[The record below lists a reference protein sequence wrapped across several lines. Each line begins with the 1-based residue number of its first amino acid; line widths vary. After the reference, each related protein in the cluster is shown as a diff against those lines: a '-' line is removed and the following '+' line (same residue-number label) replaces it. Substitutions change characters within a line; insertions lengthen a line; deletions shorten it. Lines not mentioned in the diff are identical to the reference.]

1 FRDVRSQLGDGP
13 RARSSHHRSAQRG
26 AGRDALENGQ
36 RRRRVLPGRE
46 HGEHGGDGARRR
58 RTRLAGTTAPTR
70 AAGAKRRLGRVR
82 RRLAGR
88 GGGRMILAA
97 GNGTALWYI
106 TRASGVVSLLL
117 LTVGLVLG
125 ILGTVRWRSDRWP
138 RFAVVSIHR
147 NLTLF
152 AIAFVALHV
161 VTTIADGYAPV
172 GFKDAV
178 IPFVS
183 KYRPLW
189 LGFGA
194 VAFDLLLALVVTSL
208 LRARIGFRAW
218 RAVHWL
224 AYASW
229 PFALVHGLGN
239 GSDARFGWLVI
250 VTILCAGSV
259 GAAPA
264 LRLLR
269 SPGPLPLRAG
279 AGAVAAVLAFLAVV
293 WYRGGP
299 GKVGWAA
306 RAGTPSYIL
315 RRHSS
320 SSTTQGAVNVSTTLP
335 KSFDG
340 RLSGRFARSSDQ
352 AGDSGI
358 AFGAAVRGRVPA
370 VLRLTLW
377 GTAAGEGVSMS
388 DSSVTFSPVSFSGY
402 SGKIVALQ
410 GNQLVADLT
419 NASGAQLRLTIVL
432 NLDGSTSTFTG
443 SVHGDGASSE

>member
-1 FRDVRSQLGDGP
+1 M
-13 RARSSHHRSAQRG
+13 
-26 AGRDALENGQ
+26 
-36 RRRRVLPGRE
+36 
-46 HGEHGGDGARRR
+46 
-58 RTRLAGTTAPTR
+58 T
-70 AAGAKRRLGRVR
+70 
-82 RRLAGR
+82 
-88 GGGRMILAA
+88 LAA
-97 GNGTALWYI
+97 GNGTALWYL

-117 LTVGLVLG
+117 LTAGLVLG
-125 ILGTVRWRSDRWP
+125 ILGTVRWRSERWP

-152 AIAFVALHV
+152 AIAFVAIHV
-161 VTTIADGYAPV
+161 LTTIADGYAPV

-183 KYRPLW
+183 KYRALW

-208 LRARIGFRAW
+208 LRARIGYRAW

-250 VTILCAGSV
+250 ITIVCTGAV
-259 GAAPA
+259 GAALA

-269 SPGPLPLRAG
+269 SPGPVSLRAG
-279 AGAVAAVLAFLAVV
+279 AGALAAVLAILAVV

-306 RAGTPSYIL
+306 RSGTPSYIL

-320 SSTTQGAVNVSTTLP
+320 SSTAQGAVDLSPTLP

-340 RLSGRFARSSDQ
+340 QLRGRFAQSSDNF
-352 AGDSGI
+352 GDVGV
-358 AFGAAVRGRVPA
+358 AFGAAVKGRVPA

-377 GTAAGEGVSMS
+377 GTAAGNGVAMS
-388 DSSVTFSPVSFSGY
+388 NSSVTFAPVGLGGY
-402 SGKIVALQ
+402 SGKVVALQ
-410 GNQLVADLT
+410 GSQVTADLT

-432 NLDGSTSTFTG
+432 NLDAAAKTFTG
-443 SVHGDGASSE
+443 SVHGNGSASE

>member
-1 FRDVRSQLGDGP
+1 M
-13 RARSSHHRSAQRG
+13 
-26 AGRDALENGQ
+26 
-36 RRRRVLPGRE
+36 
-46 HGEHGGDGARRR
+46 
-58 RTRLAGTTAPTR
+58 T
-70 AAGAKRRLGRVR
+70 
-82 RRLAGR
+82 
-88 GGGRMILAA
+88 LAA

-117 LTVGLVLG
+117 LTAGLVLG
-125 ILGTVRWRSDRWP
+125 VLGSVRWRSERWP

-161 VTTIADGYAPV
+161 LTTIADGYAPV

-189 LGFGA
+189 VGFGA

-208 LRARIGFRAW
+208 LRARIGYRAW

-250 VTILCAGSV
+250 ITIVCAGAV
-259 GAAPA
+259 GAAVA

-269 SPGPLPLRAG
+269 APGALPLRAG
-279 AGAVAAVLAFLAVV
+279 AGAVAVVLAVLAVV

-299 GKVGWAA
+299 AKVGWAA

-315 RRHSS
+315 RSHAS
-320 SSTTQGAVNVSTTLP
+320 SSTARGAVNLSTTLP
-335 KSFDG
+335 KTFDG
-340 RLSGRFARSSDQ
+340 QLNGRYARSNDNV
-352 AGDSGI
+352 GDIGV

-388 DSSVTFSPVSFSGY
+388 DSSVTFAPVGLGGY

-410 GNQLVADLT
+410 GNHLAADLT
-419 NASGAQLRLTIVL
+419 NASGAQLHLTIVL
-432 NLDGSTSTFTG
+432 NLDSSTSTFTG
-443 SVHGDGASSE
+443 SVHGDGSASE

>member
-1 FRDVRSQLGDGP
+1 M
-13 RARSSHHRSAQRG
+13 
-26 AGRDALENGQ
+26 
-36 RRRRVLPGRE
+36 
-46 HGEHGGDGARRR
+46 
-58 RTRLAGTTAPTR
+58 T
-70 AAGAKRRLGRVR
+70 
-82 RRLAGR
+82 
-88 GGGRMILAA
+88 LAA
-97 GNGTALWYI
+97 GNGTALWYL

-117 LTVGLVLG
+117 LTAGLVVG
-125 ILGTVRWRSDRWP
+125 ILGTVRWRSERWP

-161 VTTIADGYAPV
+161 LTTIADGYAPV

-208 LRARIGFRAW
+208 LRARIGYRVW

-224 AYASW
+224 AYAAW
-229 PFALVHGLGN
+229 PFALIHGLGT
-239 GSDARFGWLVI
+239 GSDSRFGWLVM
-250 VTILCAGSV
+250 VTIACAGAV
-259 GAAPA
+259 GAALA

-279 AGAVAAVLAFLAVV
+279 AGAVAVVLALLAVV

-299 GKVGWAA
+299 GRTGWAG
-306 RAGTPSYIL
+306 RAGTPASIL
-315 RRHSS
+315 NRHSS
-320 SSTTQGAVNVSTTLP
+320 TSAAQGTVNLSTTLP

-340 RLSGRFARSSDQ
+340 QLSGRFARSSDN
-352 AGDSGI
+352 AGDVGI
-358 AFGAAVRGRVPA
+358 AFGAAVRGSVPA

-377 GTAAGEGVSMS
+377 GTAVGQGGVSMS
-388 DSSVTFSPVSFSGY
+388 NSSVTFAPTGLGSY
-402 SGKIVALQ
+402 SGKVVALQ
-410 GNQLVADLT
+410 GNQLVTAVT
-419 NASGAQLRLTIVL
+419 SWSGAQLRLTIVL
-432 NLDGSTSTFTG
+432 NLDGATSTFTG
-443 SVHGDGASSE
+443 SVHGNGSSSE

>member
-1 FRDVRSQLGDGP
+1 
-13 RARSSHHRSAQRG
+13 
-26 AGRDALENGQ
+26 
-36 RRRRVLPGRE
+36 
-46 HGEHGGDGARRR
+46 
-58 RTRLAGTTAPTR
+58 
-70 AAGAKRRLGRVR
+70 
-82 RRLAGR
+82 
-88 GGGRMILAA
+88 MILAA

-117 LTVGLVLG
+117 LTAGLVLG

-259 GAAPA
+259 G
-264 LRLLR
+264 
-269 SPGPLPLRAG
+269 
-279 AGAVAAVLAFLAVV
+279 
-293 WYRGGP
+293 
-299 GKVGWAA
+299 
-306 RAGTPSYIL
+306 
-315 RRHSS
+315 
-320 SSTTQGAVNVSTTLP
+320 
-335 KSFDG
+335 
-340 RLSGRFARSSDQ
+340 
-352 AGDSGI
+352 
-358 AFGAAVRGRVPA
+358 
-370 VLRLTLW
+370 
-377 GTAAGEGVSMS
+377 
-388 DSSVTFSPVSFSGY
+388 
-402 SGKIVALQ
+402 
-410 GNQLVADLT
+410 
-419 NASGAQLRLTIVL
+419 
-432 NLDGSTSTFTG
+432 
-443 SVHGDGASSE
+443 

>member
-1 FRDVRSQLGDGP
+1 M
-13 RARSSHHRSAQRG
+13 
-26 AGRDALENGQ
+26 
-36 RRRRVLPGRE
+36 
-46 HGEHGGDGARRR
+46 
-58 RTRLAGTTAPTR
+58 T
-70 AAGAKRRLGRVR
+70 
-82 RRLAGR
+82 
-88 GGGRMILAA
+88 LAA
-97 GNGTALWYI
+97 GNGTALWYL

-117 LTVGLVLG
+117 LTAGLVLG

-161 VTTIADGYAPV
+161 LTTIADGYVPV

-208 LRARIGFRAW
+208 LRARIGYRAW

-229 PFALVHGLGN
+229 PFALVHGLGT
-239 GSDARFGWLVI
+239 GSDSRFDWLVI
-250 VTILCAGSV
+250 ITIVCAGAV
-259 GAAPA
+259 GAALA

-279 AGAVAAVLAFLAVV
+279 AGAVATVLAVLAVV
-293 WYRGGP
+293 WYQGGP

-315 RRHSS
+315 RRHST
-320 SSTTQGAVNVSTTLP
+320 SSTAQGAVDLSPTLP

-340 RLSGRFARSSDQ
+340 QLSGRFARSSDNV
-352 AGDSGI
+352 GDIGV
-358 AFGAAVRGRVPA
+358 AFGAAVKGHVPA

-377 GTAAGEGVSMS
+377 GTAAGQGVSMS
-388 DSSVTFSPVSFSGY
+388 KSSVTFAPVGLSGY
-402 SGKIVALQ
+402 SGKVVALQ
-410 GNQLVADLT
+410 GNQLAADLT
-419 NASGAQLRLTIVL
+419 NASGARLRLTIVM
-432 NLDGSTSTFTG
+432 NLDAAASTFTG
-443 SVHGDGASSE
+443 SVHGDGSASE

>member
-1 FRDVRSQLGDGP
+1 M
-13 RARSSHHRSAQRG
+13 
-26 AGRDALENGQ
+26 
-36 RRRRVLPGRE
+36 
-46 HGEHGGDGARRR
+46 
-58 RTRLAGTTAPTR
+58 T
-70 AAGAKRRLGRVR
+70 
-82 RRLAGR
+82 
-88 GGGRMILAA
+88 LAA

-117 LTVGLVLG
+117 LTAGLVLG
-125 ILGTVRWRSDRWP
+125 VLGTVRWRSDRWP

-161 VTTIADGYAPV
+161 LTTILDGYAPV

-183 KYRPLW
+183 RYRPLW

-208 LRARIGFRAW
+208 LRARIGYRAW

-229 PFALVHGLGN
+229 PFALVHGLGT
-239 GSDARFGWLVI
+239 GSDSRFSWLVI
-250 VTILCAGSV
+250 ITIVCAGAV
-259 GAAPA
+259 GAALA
-264 LRLLR
+264 ARLLR
-269 SPGPLPLRAG
+269 SPGPMPLRAG
-279 AGAVAAVLAFLAVV
+279 AGAVAVALALLAVV

-299 GKVGWAA
+299 GRPGWAA
-306 RAGTPSYIL
+306 RAGTPASIL
-315 RRHSS
+315 NRHSS
-320 SSTTQGAVNVSTTLP
+320 ATQGAVKLSTTLP

-340 RLSGRFARSSDQ
+340 QLSGRFARSSDT
-352 AGDSGI
+352 AGDLGV

-377 GTAAGEGVSMS
+377 GTAAGQGISMS
-388 DSSVTFSPVSFSGY
+388 DSSVSFAPLSVGGY
-402 SGKIVALQ
+402 AGKVVALQ
-410 GNQLVADLT
+410 GNQLSADLT
-419 NASGAQLRLTIVL
+419 NASGARLRLTIVL

-443 SVHGDGASSE
+443 SVHGDESASS

>member
-1 FRDVRSQLGDGP
+1 M
-13 RARSSHHRSAQRG
+13 
-26 AGRDALENGQ
+26 
-36 RRRRVLPGRE
+36 
-46 HGEHGGDGARRR
+46 
-58 RTRLAGTTAPTR
+58 T
-70 AAGAKRRLGRVR
+70 
-82 RRLAGR
+82 
-88 GGGRMILAA
+88 LAA
-97 GNGTALWYI
+97 GNGTALWYL

-125 ILGTVRWRSDRWP
+125 ILGTVRWRSERWP

-152 AIAFVALHV
+152 AIAFVAIHV
-161 VTTIADGYAPV
+161 LTTIADGYAPV

-183 KYRPLW
+183 KYRALW

-194 VAFDLLLALVVTSL
+194 VAFDLLLALVATSL
-208 LRARIGFRAW
+208 LRARIGYRAW

-229 PFALVHGLGN
+229 PFALVHGLGS
-239 GSDARFGWLVI
+239 GSDSRFGWLVI
-250 VTILCAGSV
+250 ITIVCTGAV
-259 GAAPA
+259 GAAFA

-269 SPGPLPLRAG
+269 SPGPVPLRAG
-279 AGAVAAVLAFLAVV
+279 AGVVVALLAVLAVV

-306 RAGTPSYIL
+306 RAGTPSSIL
-315 RRHSS
+315 RRNSS
-320 SSTTQGAVNVSTTLP
+320 SSTAQGAVDLSPTLP

-340 RLSGRFARSSDQ
+340 QLSGRFAQSSDNV
-352 AGDSGI
+352 GDVGV
-358 AFGAAVRGRVPA
+358 AFGAAVKGRVSA

-377 GTAAGEGVSMS
+377 GTTAGNGVAMS
-388 DSSVTFSPVSFSGY
+388 NSSVTFAPVGLGGY
-402 SGKIVALQ
+402 SGKVVALQ
-410 GNQLVADLT
+410 GSKVTADLT

-432 NLDGSTSTFTG
+432 NLDAAAKTFTG
-443 SVHGDGASSE
+443 SVHGNGSASE

>member
-1 FRDVRSQLGDGP
+1 
-13 RARSSHHRSAQRG
+13 
-26 AGRDALENGQ
+26 
-36 RRRRVLPGRE
+36 
-46 HGEHGGDGARRR
+46 
-58 RTRLAGTTAPTR
+58 
-70 AAGAKRRLGRVR
+70 
-82 RRLAGR
+82 
-88 GGGRMILAA
+88 MILAA

-117 LTVGLVLG
+117 LTAGVVLG

-194 VAFDLLLALVVTSL
+194 VAFDLLLALV
-208 LRARIGFRAW
+208 
-218 RAVHWL
+218 
-224 AYASW
+224 
-229 PFALVHGLGN
+229 HGLGN

-259 GAAPA
+259 GAALA

-279 AGAVAAVLAFLAVV
+279 AGAMAAVLAILAVV

-320 SSTTQGAVNVSTTLP
+320 SSATQGTVNVATTLP

-340 RLSGRFARSSDQ
+340 RVTGRFARSSDE
-352 AGDSGI
+352 AGDIGI

-388 DSSVTFSPVSFSGY
+388 DSSVTFSPVGFSGY

-419 NASGAQLRLTIVL
+419 NASGAHLRLTIVL

-443 SVHGDGASSE
+443 SVHGDGTSSE

>member
-1 FRDVRSQLGDGP
+1 M
-13 RARSSHHRSAQRG
+13 
-26 AGRDALENGQ
+26 
-36 RRRRVLPGRE
+36 
-46 HGEHGGDGARRR
+46 
-58 RTRLAGTTAPTR
+58 T
-70 AAGAKRRLGRVR
+70 
-82 RRLAGR
+82 
-88 GGGRMILAA
+88 LAA

-117 LTVGLVLG
+117 LTAGLVLG
-125 ILGTVRWRSDRWP
+125 VLGTVRWRSERWP

-161 VTTIADGYAPV
+161 LTTIADGYAPV

-189 LGFGA
+189 IGFGA
-194 VAFDLLLALVVTSL
+194 VTFDLLLALVVTSL
-208 LRARIGFRAW
+208 VRARIGYRAW

-229 PFALVHGLGN
+229 PFALVHGLGT
-239 GSDARFGWLVI
+239 GSDSRFGWLVI
-250 VTILCAGSV
+250 ITIVCAGAV
-259 GAAPA
+259 GAALA

-279 AGAVAAVLAFLAVV
+279 AGAVAAVLAILAVV

-299 GKVGWAA
+299 GKVGWSA

-320 SSTTQGAVNVSTTLP
+320 SSASQGAVNLATTLP

-340 RLSGRFARSSDQ
+340 QLSGRLAQSSDNV
-352 AGDSGI
+352 GDVGV
-358 AFGAAVRGRVPA
+358 AFGAAVKGRVPA

-377 GTAAGEGVSMS
+377 GTAAGQGVAMS
-388 DSSVTFSPVSFSGY
+388 NSSVTFAPVGFSGY

-410 GNQLVADLT
+410 GNQLTADLT
-419 NASGAQLRLTIVL
+419 NGSGARLRLTIVL
-432 NLDGSTSTFTG
+432 NLDAARRTFTG
-443 SVHGDGASSE
+443 SVHGDGSASE